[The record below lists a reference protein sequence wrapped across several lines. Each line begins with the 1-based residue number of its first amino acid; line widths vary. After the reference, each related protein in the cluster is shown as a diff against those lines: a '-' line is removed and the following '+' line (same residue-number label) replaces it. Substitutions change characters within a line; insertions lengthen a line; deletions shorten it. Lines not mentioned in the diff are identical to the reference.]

1 MSAQAATHLMD
12 TYIARTT
19 PTLPMPHGPFEALAQ
34 PGHRFLVARE
44 GLYLEARRRWLHAV
58 LPLAASPVALPYGSA
73 TAVQGMQLLCN
84 SIPEALLRE
93 FEQLAR
99 AALPLEAAAWV
110 VWHETSR
117 RFRLQPLVA
126 LEATATHLQYT
137 RPILDDGW
145 ELVLDLHSHGALG
158 AFFSTQDD
166 ADDRASGEVKLAG
179 VVGRVGQAPEW
190 RFRLAACG
198 VFKEV
203 A

>member
-73 TAVQGMQLLCN
+73 TAVQGVQLLCN
-84 SIPEALLRE
+84 SIPDALLRE

-99 AALPLEAAAWV
+99 AAFPGCRHFGRTNGLLEKPGK
-110 VWHETSR
+110 T
-117 RFRLQPLVA
+117 
-126 LEATATHLQYT
+126 
-137 RPILDDGW
+137 PIDW
-145 ELVLDLHSHGALG
+145 RLHSRQISANTRHQTVL
-158 AFFSTQDD
+158 
-166 ADDRASGEVKLAG
+166 EK
-179 VVGRVGQAPEW
+179 
-190 RFRLAACG
+190 
-198 VFKEV
+198 K
-203 A
+203 